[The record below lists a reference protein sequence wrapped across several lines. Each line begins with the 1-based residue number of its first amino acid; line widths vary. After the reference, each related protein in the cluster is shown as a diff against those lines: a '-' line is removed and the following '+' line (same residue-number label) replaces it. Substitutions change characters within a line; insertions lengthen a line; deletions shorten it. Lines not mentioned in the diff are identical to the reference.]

1 MENTNKISL
10 DEELLVCGAWR
21 YGIGRR
27 SYYSTVASYIGKKYY
42 NSFTN
47 ERLEFNAK
55 DIRNEI
61 ANHLSF
67 GITISFKYEYSVTE
81 EERNPIKDLIE
92 WKSQYKGDLAS
103 IKEIRCYKDAYSK
116 DAPKKFEVITTDR
129 IHDFKIDL
137 FEINHL
143 LDWDSLASLFDKK
156 GHKQVTIEYNNE
168 IKTIEC
174 FPVWIQKTVP
184 FVIDSDTFLQR
195 VEGEYEV
202 AYVSIDKFLKSGNFS
217 LTLNPDYIKKIE

>member
-1 MENTNKISL
+1 MRKDKISL

-42 NSFTN
+42 KLFSD

-55 DIRNEI
+55 DIRTEI
-61 ANHLSF
+61 ANQLSF
-67 GITISFKYEYSVTE
+67 GITASFKYEYSVME

-92 WKSQYKGDLAS
+92 WKSQYKGDLAVV
-103 IKEIRCYKDAYSK
+103 KEILCYKDSYSK
-116 DAPKKFEVITTDR
+116 DTPKKFEVITTDR
-129 IHDFKIDL
+129 IRDFKMDL

-143 LDWDSLASLFDKK
+143 LNWDSLASLFDKK

-168 IKTIEC
+168 IKTLEC
-174 FPVWIQKTVP
+174 FPVWVQKTVP
-184 FVIDSDTFLQR
+184 FVNGSDTYYQR

-202 AYVSIDKFLKSGNFS
+202 AYVNVNKFLKTGNFG
-217 LTLNPDYIKKIE
+217 LTLNPDYIKSVE

>member
-1 MENTNKISL
+1 MRKKNQISV

-42 NSFTN
+42 KLFSD
-47 ERLEFNAK
+47 ERLAFNAK

-67 GITISFKYEYSVTE
+67 GNSSFRYEYSVME

-92 WKSQYKGDLAS
+92 WKSQYKGDLS
-103 IKEIRCYKDAYSK
+103 NIKEICCYKDSYNK
-116 DAPKKFEVITTDR
+116 DVPKKFEVITTDR
-129 IHDFKIDL
+129 ASDLNMEL

-143 LDWDSLASLFDKK
+143 LDWDSLASLFNKK
-156 GHKQVTIEYNNE
+156 GHKQVTVEYNNE
-168 IKTIEC
+168 VKTLEC
-174 FPVWIQKTVP
+174 FPVWVQKSVP
-184 FVIDSDTFLQR
+184 MVNENGTFYQR

-202 AYVSIDKFLKSGNFS
+202 AYVGVEKFLKTGNFG
-217 LTLNPDYIKKIE
+217 LTLNPDYIKNIE

>member
-1 MENTNKISL
+1 MRKKNQISV

-42 NSFTN
+42 NLFTD

-55 DIRNEI
+55 DIRTEI

-67 GITISFKYEYSVTE
+67 GSSSFKYEYSVTE

-92 WKSQYKGDLAS
+92 WKSQYKGNLAAV
-103 IKEIRCYKDAYSK
+103 KEIYCYKDSYNK
-116 DAPKKFEVITTDR
+116 DVPKKFEVITTDR
-129 IHDFKIDL
+129 VSDLNMEL

-143 LDWDSLASLFDKK
+143 LDWDSLASLFNKK

-168 IKTIEC
+168 VKTLEC
-174 FPVWIQKTVP
+174 FPVWVQKSVP
-184 FVIDSDTFLQR
+184 MVNENGTFYQR

-202 AYVSIDKFLKSGNFS
+202 AYVDVDKFLKTGNFD
-217 LTLNPDYIKKIE
+217 LTLNPDYIKNIE